1 MAERVYSKGNG
12 RIGLGL
18 AALCLAVAAFDGYRG
33 DMPLAALFGF
43 AALYVGLTSMDDLVW
58 QGSRDDVVVPLRW
71 ATGAAI
77 VLAAAWAV
85 AELLF

>member
-1 MAERVYSKGNG
+1 MAERVYSKTNG

-18 AALCLAVAAFDGYRG
+18 AALCMAVAAFDGYRG

-43 AALYVGLTSMDDLVW
+43 LALHLGLSAMDDLVW
-58 QGSRDDVVVPLRW
+58 QGQRDDVVVPLRW
-71 ATGAAI
+71 AIGGAI
-77 VLAAAWAV
+77 VLSIVWAV

>member
-1 MAERVYSKGNG
+1 MAGRVYSRTNG
-12 RIGLGL
+12 WIGVGL
-18 AALCLAVAAFDGYRG
+18 AVVCLLVAAFDGYRG

-43 AALYVGLTSMDDLVW
+43 AALYVGLTSLDDLVW

-71 ATGAAI
+71 AIGGAIALSA
-77 VLAAAWAV
+77 VWAV